1 MLLQFKK
8 NTMRILNAVFLVM
21 SVAALLVSCSDQ
33 FQKTKSGLIY
43 KIITAKKKGQQVK
56 PGAVIKFHVNVT
68 QGDSVTYNSYGKIPA
83 FAMID
88 STTRNYDISEIFPML
103 YVGDSAVVVQSVD
116 SLAKFQGGSF
126 PQGMKKGDKI
136 TIKLKVLDLYNDIPV
151 AQMNLNKE
159 MELQKQR
166 DIDEVG
172 AYIKS
177 KNIKAVK
184 TSGGAYV
191 EIIKQGEGPLP
202 DSGKQLSIYY
212 TGTNLKGD
220 KFDSNVDPSF
230 GHTDTFKIV
239 VGQMGSIQGFEEGMK
254 MVAKGGK
261 AKVYI
266 PSMLGYGMQ
275 GAPPRIKP
283 YEHLVF
289 EVELLDIQQAKPA
302 PKVDFEKLN
311 NVNSGNATSPDKAD
325 ASGVEKK

>member
-1 MLLQFKK
+1 
-8 NTMRILNAVFLVM
+8 MRISYVIFFLTIF
-21 SVAALLVSCSDQ
+21 SSLFTSCSDP

-43 KIITAKKKGQQVK
+43 KIIPAKNKGSQVK
-56 PGAVIKFHVNVT
+56 PGSVIKFHVLVT

-88 STTRNYDISEIFPML
+88 SATRNYDISEIFPML
-103 YVGDSAVVVQSVD
+103 HVGDSAVVVQSVD
-116 SLAKFQGGSF
+116 TIAKFQGGNM

-136 TIKLKVLDLYNDIPV
+136 TIKLRVLDLYNDIPV
-151 AQMNLNKE
+151 AQLNLNKE

-166 DIDEVG
+166 DIEEVG
-172 AYIKS
+172 AYVKS
-177 KNIKAVK
+177 KNIKAIK
-184 TSGGAYV
+184 TPAGAYV
-191 EIIKQGEGPLP
+191 EIIKQGDGPLP

-239 VGQMGSIQGFEEGMK
+239 VGQMGSIQGFEEGVK

-261 AKVYI
+261 AKIYI

-275 GAPPRIKP
+275 GAPPSIKP

-289 EVELLDIQQAKPA
+289 EIELLDIRQAPPA
-302 PKVDFEKLN
+302 PKPNLDQLKNLN
-311 NVNSGNATSPDKAD
+311 TENTEAAQKEN
-325 ASGVEKK
+325 ASGASKK